1 MPPRSL
7 LSDEQMSSPPPAGT
21 PRQLRR
27 RAGRGTVSRLPGAGA
42 GAGRGGAG
50 RGGRYPEL
58 CHMCHAVPPPRR
70 GSVHCADRSF
80 AVRRTVSP
88 HDPAVSRLLSPSPPV
103 CSRLLSSVSGAR
115 LRISSALP
123 LFIMLLVLAGRTPHI
138 ETSPTSTSM
147 YVNIRT
153 IQILHVH
160 LYFYRIKN
168 PLKTIL

>member
-27 RAGRGTVSRLPGAGA
+27 RAGRGTVSRLP
-42 GAGRGGAG
+42 GAG

-153 IQILHVH
+153 IQILH